1 MARPIIPTLSTEQQ
15 TQLYEQLRRYNEGR
29 DSYKVSGAYLIV
41 LPYAGKS
48 HYSLWFYSPTVER
61 NPILYL
67 DDLSESVQESLRRV
81 STLCFHSARK
91 VFLVEYN
98 EKRMATH
105 GDDLIG
111 FGKYRGH
118 YLYEVLKIDPAYVNW
133 IASKYTPR
141 IPKQVRFTQMARA
154 YMSVYVDFSRQ
165 KQSRNQ
171 SSQFLG
177 KKGERL
183 KGLSLRIMHIRLE
196 DDPYRTHAAGGSALF
211 YVTQVLYAEDRAG
224 NRVILSLPALY
235 PSLVSGQLSAM
246 ERAFRV
252 GEIIRVA
259 SARIS
264 QIFVY
269 KGIKYTR
276 LNYVKL
282 QT

>member
-1 MARPIIPTLSTEQQ
+1 MARPIIPGLSTEQQ

-48 HYSLWFYSPTVER
+48 RCSLWFYSPEVEK
-61 NPILYL
+61 NPILFV
-67 DDLSESVQESLRRV
+67 DDLLESVTESLRRA
-81 STLCFHSARK
+81 SALCFHSVRK
-91 VFLVEYN
+91 LFIVEYN

-154 YMSVYVDFSRQ
+154 YMSAYVDFSRQ
-165 KQSRNQ
+165 KPTRGA
-171 SSQFLG
+171 SQYLG

-183 KGLSLRIMHIRLE
+183 KDLSLRITHIRLE
-196 DDPYRTHAAGGSALF
+196 DDPYRTCTAGGSTVF
-211 YVTQVLYAEDRAG
+211 YVSQVLYAEDRTG

-235 PSLVSGQLSAM
+235 PSLMSGKLSAM

-252 GEIIRVA
+252 GEIIRIA

-264 QIFVY
+264 QAFTY